1 MNISMRTTV
10 HDLVRALRWQ
20 RSDLL
25 DAVMVR
31 KSFKEP
37 NLLPAPAPCCAAPSC
52 GVKSAPRRTCH
63 EFRRA

>member
-1 MNISMRTTV
+1 MKLSVKTTGE
-10 HDLVRALRWQ
+10 DLVRALRWS

-37 NLLPAPAPCCAAPSC
+37 PSAA
-52 GVKSAPRRTCH
+52 SARAML
-63 EFRRA
+63 RRAKLRRKARTEVGAP

>member
-31 KSFKEP
+31 IVEAGAIFDR
-37 NLLPAPAPCCAAPSC
+37 L
-52 GVKSAPRRTCH
+52 GVD
-63 EFRRA
+63 RASVTPLWQVFGNVRSLSGG

>member
-1 MNISMRTTV
+1 MKISMRTTV
-10 HDLVRALRWQ
+10 MTSCAPCAGS

-37 NLLPAPAPCCAAPSC
+37 QSAA
-52 GVKSAPRRTCH
+52 SARAML
-63 EFRRA
+63 RRAKLRRKVRAEADAP

>member
-1 MNISMRTTV
+1 MKIAMHATMT
-10 HDLVRALRWQ
+10 DIVRALRWQ

-37 NLLPAPAPCCAAPSC
+37 PSAA
-52 GVKSAPRRTCH
+52 SARAML
-63 EFRRA
+63 RRAKLKRKARAEARTP

>member
-1 MNISMRTTV
+1 MKIAMHATMT
-10 HDLVRALRWQ
+10 DIVRALRWQ

-37 NLLPAPAPCCAAPSC
+37 PAA
-52 GVKSAPRRTCH
+52 VSARAML
-63 EFRRA
+63 RRAKLKRKVRTEAGAP

>member
-10 HDLVRALRWQ
+10 LDLVRALRWQ

-37 NLLPAPAPCCAAPSC
+37 PSAASARAMLRRAKLRRKARAEAAAP
-52 GVKSAPRRTCH
+52 
-63 EFRRA
+63 

>member
-37 NLLPAPAPCCAAPSC
+37 PSA
-52 GVKSAPRRTCH
+52 VSARAML
-63 EFRRA
+63 RRAKLKRKARTEAGAT

>member
-37 NLLPAPAPCCAAPSC
+37 PSA
-52 GVKSAPRRTCH
+52 VSARAML
-63 EFRRA
+63 RRAKLQRGARAAVIDQ